1 MRDDTA
7 QQRGA
12 RALALWMLG
21 VGLIGALLTGL
32 SAASWLQGGLR
43 FGCSW
48 AAGGTE
54 SGSASDGVWVCGDG
68 IVLLMPGIA
77 ILVLGGLAVLI
88 AALVVLTAWH
98 RPRELAWLVAALAVL
113 AVAPTVV
120 TCLALL
126 GYASAHDAVMH
137 DAAAA
142 PPESRVALWQRFALP
157 ALALTVAAGA
167 LAALGVR
174 MRAAGRAPRAAG
186 ALVIVAL
193 LLVLTS
199 AALSMLGTLSL
210 GLVAAGI
217 IVAGW
222 YLAATVAPAAR
233 ERAELRASPPV
244 ADRRLANGGDRPSDY
259 PG

>member
-68 IVLLMPGIA
+68 IALLMPGIA